1 MVVMVKGNGVLNRK
15 KLVFQEVDI
24 NKSENQINNKKV
36 SPLRFYSNV
45 KHCSI
50 WLKGLLVLIVCMVVV
65 GGMTRLTDSGLS
77 IVEWK
82 PITGI
87 LLPLSNEN
95 WILEFDK
102 YKLIPEFSLV
112 NIKMTLD
119 EFKTIYL
126 WEWGHRQ
133 LGRVI
138 GLVWFLGFFYL
149 LITKKIPDGS
159 KQKFFLIGVLIGF
172 QGLVGWWMVYSGLMA
187 EMTDVA
193 SYRLATHLGLAFCI
207 VGLILWFIL
216 SLGRTSEALMLGR
229 RNRDKKLYVY
239 MNLFLTTLFFQII
252 LGAFVAGID
261 AGTAYTDWPFMA
273 GEVFPSDYWAFDSF
287 FGTFLENPASVQFN
301 HRASAYALSL
311 VGLMMWFKSRK
322 SPIKSLRNCHSG
334 LLLIL
339 SFQVVLGIVTVIY
352 GAPYQIAILHQL
364 LGLILWLFSI
374 WVYFETAYPPRQI
387 IV

>member
-1 MVVMVKGNGVLNRK
+1 MVKGQIVVCSK

-24 NKSENQINNKKV
+24 DRSDILSSNKNLSLK
-36 SPLRFYSNV
+36 LCSNTKYCRV
-45 KHCSI
+45 
-50 WLKGLLVLIVCMVVV
+50 WLTILLGLIVCMVVV

-87 LLPLSNEN
+87 LLPLSDAK
-95 WILEFDK
+95 WVVEFDK
-102 YKLIPEFSLV
+102 YKATPEFFLV
-112 NIKMTLD
+112 NMEMSLD
-119 EFKTIYL
+119 AFKTIYL

-138 GLVWFLGFFYL
+138 GVVWFVGFFCL
-149 LITKKIPDGS
+149 LITRNIPDGW
-159 KQKFFLIGVLIGF
+159 KGKFFIIGVLIGF

-193 SYRLATHLGLAFCI
+193 SYRLATHLGMAFCI

-216 SLGRTSEALMLGR
+216 SLGRKAEAFMLGR
-229 RNRDKKLYVY
+229 RNRDNTLSIY
-239 MNLFLTTLFFQII
+239 MNLFLITLFFQII
-252 LGAFVAGID
+252 LGALVAGID

-273 GEVFPSDYWAFDSF
+273 GEIFPSNYWAFEGF
-287 FGTFLENPASVQFN
+287 LGNFLENPASVQFN
-301 HRASAYALSL
+301 HRVSAYALTL
-311 VGLMMWFKSRK
+311 VGIVMWFRSMK
-322 SPIKSLRNCHSG
+322 SPIKFLRNCHS
-334 LLLIL
+334 LLFLVLCSQI
-339 SFQVVLGIVTVIY
+339 VLGIVTVIY

-364 LGLILWLFSI
+364 LGLALWLLSI
-374 WVYFETAYPPRQI
+374 WVRFETFFPPRQI

>member
-1 MVVMVKGNGVLNRK
+1 MVKGSSILDNR

-24 NKSENQINNKKV
+24 NRTENQRGKKKASPFKSV
-36 SPLRFYSNV
+36 SNTKYCTV
-45 KHCSI
+45 
-50 WLKGLLVLIVCMVVV
+50 WLTTLIALIVCMVVV

-87 LLPLSNEN
+87 LLPLSNIK
-95 WILEFDK
+95 WAVEFEK

-112 NIKMTLD
+112 NLEMTLD

-138 GLVWFLGFFYL
+138 GLVWFVGFFWL

-159 KQKFFLIGVLIGF
+159 NGKFFLIGVLIGF
-172 QGLVGWWMVYSGLMA
+172 QGLVGWWMVSSGLMA
-187 EMTDVA
+187 QMTDVA

-216 SLGRTSEALMLGR
+216 FLRRTSEALMLGR
-229 RNRDKKLYVY
+229 RTRDKKLSAF
-239 MNLFLTTLFFQII
+239 MILFLIALFFQII
-252 LGAFVAGID
+252 LGALVAGID

-273 GEVFPSDYWAFDSF
+273 GEVFPSDYWAFSSF
-287 FGTFLENPASVQFN
+287 WGTFLENPASVQFN

-311 VGLMMWFKSRK
+311 LGLMLWLKSRK
-322 SPIKSLRNCHSG
+322 SPIKFLRNCHSI
-334 LLLIL
+334 LFLIL
-339 SFQVVLGIVTVIY
+339 FFQVVLGVFTVIY
-352 GAPYQIAILHQL
+352 GAPYQIAIMHQL
-364 LGLILWLFSI
+364 LGLILWLGSI
-374 WVYFETAYPPRQI
+374 WVCFETTYPPRQI